1 MRLRITFAALLAVII
16 VPSLW
21 GSSEPSDS
29 VEISLPG
36 KGWSVVADLK
46 GFTIDINGVQPDGH
60 YYLMAHEDDPAF
72 AFSISL
78 TRVSGRADVADCRD
92 TLAQRANNMK
102 SIIQDTHL
110 SESGPQPRLDFI
122 IPELKG
128 FKIHQKN
135 VFACMAREDV
145 YVDVHISKTLY
156 IPQDEPRLES
166 LLQSVRFNDP
176 SRLQTRDSD
185 FVDGTKYYMQHD
197 FPKAIEYYEKVLQR
211 EKSTPKLNQTT
222 FRVLVDNLGMAYGI
236 SGDFKRAKET
246 FDYGVSKDPTYPLFH
261 YNLACTFGEM
271 GDLKMTRDSLT
282 RAFQFRENVIVGE
295 KMPDPRQD
303 SSFQRFMNDED
314 FRKFLDSLMASAN

>member
-1 MRLRITFAALLAVII
+1 LRITLASLLALII
-16 VPSLW
+16 AQSIW
-21 GSSEPSDS
+21 GRSEHSDS
-29 VEISLPG
+29 VAISMPG
-36 KGWSVVADLK
+36 KEWLVLADLK
-46 GFTIDINGVQPDGH
+46 GFTIDINGLQADGH
-60 YYLMAHEDDPAF
+60 YYLLAHEDDPAF
-72 AFSISL
+72 SFSISL
-78 TRVSGRADVADCRD
+78 TRVSGRAEIADCRD

-102 SIIQDTHL
+102 SIVQDAHL
-110 SESGPQPRLDFI
+110 SESAAQPRLDFI

-156 IPQDEPRLES
+156 VPQDEPRLES
-166 LLQSVRFNDP
+166 LLQSVRFNTP
-176 SRLQTRDSD
+176 SGLQTRDSD
-185 FVDGTKYYMQHD
+185 FDDGTRYYMQGD
-197 FPKAIEYYEKVLQR
+197 YPKSIEYYERVLQR

-236 SGDFKRAKET
+236 SGELKRAKET
-246 FDYGVSKDPTYPLFH
+246 FDYGVSKDPTYPLFY

-271 GDLKMTRDSLT
+271 GDLKMTKDYLS
-282 RAFQFRENVIVGE
+282 RAFQHRENVIAGE

-303 SSFQRFMNDED
+303 SSFQRYMKDED